1 MEDGDQDI
9 LETFADGDENEAPVR
24 DRMKAKGRRK
34 RTIFYFKDRPS
45 TSKQGAF
52 WRSNPAYTNTL

>member
-1 MEDGDQDI
+1 MEDGDEDI

-34 RTIFYFKDRPS
+34 TKV
-45 TSKQGAF
+45 AC
-52 WRSNPAYTNTL
+52 

>member
-1 MEDGDQDI
+1 MEDEDQDM

-34 RTIFYFKDRPS
+34 TKV
-45 TSKQGAF
+45 AC
-52 WRSNPAYTNTL
+52 